1 MHQIQR
7 RLQRRRDRD
16 GGGQFADDVL
26 ISSGR
31 ACRKNA
37 KARLDA
43 ELFHNGFAG
52 ITGHV

>member
-1 MHQIQR
+1 MPSGAIAAR
-7 RLQRRRDRD
+7 ADRRR
-16 GGGQFADDVL
+16 AA
-26 ISSGR
+26 SPR

-52 ITGHV
+52 TTGHV